1 MVSYFE
7 SGFTVLKELAKDKA
21 LKDQEERLEELRD
34 IYDDMFD
41 ACKGDKACTRRF
53 IDAYSDC
60 D

>member
-1 MVSYFE
+1 MASYFE
-7 SGFTVLKELAKDKA
+7 SGFTVLKELAKDKKA
-21 LKDQEERLEELRD
+21 QEERLEELRD

>member
-1 MVSYFE
+1 MASYFE

-21 LKDQEERLEELRD
+21 KQEEKLEELRD
-34 IYDDMFD
+34 IYDEMFD
-41 ACKGDKACTRRF
+41 ACKGDKTCTRRF

>member
-1 MVSYFE
+1 MASYFE
-7 SGFTVLKELAKDKA
+7 SGFTVLKELAKDK
-21 LKDQEERLEELRD
+21 KQQEEKLEELRD

-41 ACKGDKACTRRF
+41 ACKDDKACTRRF

>member
-1 MVSYFE
+1 MASYFE

-21 LKDQEERLEELRD
+21 KQEDKLEELRD
-34 IYDDMFD
+34 IYDEMFD
-41 ACKGDKACTRRF
+41 ACKGDKTCTRRF

>member
-1 MVSYFE
+1 MASYFE

-21 LKDQEERLEELRD
+21 EQDKKLEELRD
-34 IYDDMFD
+34 VYDDMFD
-41 ACKGDKACTRRF
+41 ACKDDKACTRRF

>member
-1 MVSYFE
+1 MASYFE

-21 LKDQEERLEELRD
+21 KQEEKLEELRY
-34 IYDDMFD
+34 IYDEMFD
-41 ACKGDKACTRRF
+41 ACKGDKTCTRRF

>member
-1 MVSYFE
+1 MASYFE
-7 SGFTVLKELAKDKA
+7 SGFTVLKELAKDKKA
-21 LKDQEERLEELRD
+21 QEEKLEELRD

-41 ACKGDKACTRRF
+41 ACKGDKACTKRF